1 MILSSHTDL
10 GGAKGPRGLSPTFKR
25 HLHNW
30 LLLPDDPGHSVV
42 LAVHR
47 SHGIT
52 YDPVF
57 TIGDRVHCRMGVF
70 LLIFLTAS
78 IKLWFITCFQTP
90 SLFGPQG
97 RNQRWEKAKLK
108 MSRQDQFKKSEQLSI
123 MESDENYL

>member
-1 MILSSHTDL
+1 M
-10 GGAKGPRGLSPTFKR
+10 

-30 LLLPDDPGHSVV
+30 LLLPDDPGHSVL
-42 LAVHR
+42 LAVHQ

-57 TIGDRVHCRMGVF
+57 TIVDWVHCRMDVF

-78 IKLWFITCFQTP
+78 IKLWFIMCFQTP

-108 MSRQDQFKKSEQLSI
+108 MSRQDQFKNSEQLSI